1 MSNQFPPPSKAM
13 MLLRCNDYWEV
24 NKMKKKK
31 NTVKIK
37 DNMKTGFTN
46 REDGHLFSF

>member
-31 NTVKIK
+31 HSEDK
-37 DNMKTGFTN
+37 GQYEN
-46 REDGHLFSF
+46 RIYE